1 MQKREERK
9 GREAAIDFTHLKER
23 GERIVSAR
31 RPPQGTPVSTVCSS
45 VNMIDLSV
53 AIIKYTALK
62 MAPAF

>member
-31 RPPQGTPVSTVCSS
+31 RPQGTPVSTVCSS